1 MKEWIELGLFLII
14 SGVGCATC
22 YRAGWKRGINATR
35 TSAMQRAVKGEG
47 GEIKMK
53 NLKVKRKNQKSLP
66 MESRFKERLNAGGV
80 EAGEGYC

>member
-47 GEIKMK
+47 GEVKMK
-53 NLKVKRKNQKSLP
+53 NLKVKNEEPKVLANGIKI
-66 MESRFKERLNAGGV
+66 
-80 EAGEGYC
+80 